1 MMIIHSVLRPVINMP
16 DLVKRL
22 LLLLI
27 LVCGPVYGFATGVYQ
42 PPDEFISSVFEGDPP
57 AAKRLWITKD
67 LKQEI
72 RRIMER
78 DPEVL
83 RLRYWLRDR
92 KTAWIL
98 EEIGK
103 EKPITTGLVINN
115 NAIEQ
120 LKVLVFRE
128 SRGWEIR
135 YPFFTDQFK
144 GITLK
149 SDLQLDKNIDAISG
163 ATLSRNA
170 MVKLSRLALFLHQK
184 VTMK

>member
-1 MMIIHSVLRPVINMP
+1 MTVYMP
-16 DLVKRL
+16 DKVKKFVLVL
-22 LLLLI
+22 M
-27 LVCGPVYGFATGVYQ
+27 LVSGPLPGYATEIYQ
-42 PPDEFISSVFEGDPP
+42 QPDEFVSSVFGGDPP

-67 LKQEI
+67 LKHEI

-78 DPEVL
+78 DLGVL
-83 RLRYWLRDR
+83 RLRYWLQDR
-92 KTAWIL
+92 KSAWIL

-103 EKPITTGLVINN
+103 EKPITAGLVINDN
-115 NAIEQ
+115 EIEQ

-144 GITLK
+144 GIKLK
-149 SDLQLDKNIDAISG
+149 PDLQLDKNIDAISG

-170 MVKLSRLALFLHQK
+170 MIKLSRLALFLHEK

>member
-1 MMIIHSVLRPVINMP
+1 MRGVLRPVIYMP
-16 DLVKRL
+16 DMVKKFL
-22 LLLLI
+22 LLLM
-27 LVCGPVYGFATGVYQ
+27 LVSGPLHGYATGVYQ
-42 PPDEFISSVFEGDPP
+42 PPDEFISSVFGGDPP
-57 AAKRLWITKD
+57 VAKRLWITKD
-67 LKQEI
+67 LKHEI

-78 DPEVL
+78 DLGAL
-83 RLRYWLRDR
+83 RLRYWLQDR
-92 KTAWIL
+92 KTVWIL

-115 NAIEQ
+115 DAIEQ

-144 GITLK
+144 GIKLK
-149 SDLQLDKNIDAISG
+149 SDLQLDKNVDAISG

-170 MVKLSRLALFLHQK
+170 MIKLSRLALFLHEK
-184 VTMK
+184 VTTK